1 MLNYSTLKAPE
12 FLLHISTKVRQNN
25 LKASAKLSKKRF
37 TELDVMAVFK
47 LVATNRLDN

>member
-12 FLLHISTKVRQNN
+12 FLLHISKVRQNN

-37 TELDVMAVFK
+37 TELGVMAVFK